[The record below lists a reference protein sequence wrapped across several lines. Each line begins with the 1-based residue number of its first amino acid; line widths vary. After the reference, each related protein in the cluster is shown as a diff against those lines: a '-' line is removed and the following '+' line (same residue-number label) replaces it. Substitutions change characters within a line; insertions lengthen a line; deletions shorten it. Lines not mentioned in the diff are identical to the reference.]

1 MKKWL
6 YNFTK
11 KRNQV
16 SIIIPTYR
24 NVQFLLECINSILLS
39 AKNYCDFEILLGIDN
54 CYSTLNF
61 VFENSIFKNKKIKV
75 HFFSKNIGPY
85 IIRNTLVEK
94 TKYENILF
102 FDSDDVMMK
111 KSIPKILEALEE
123 YEIVKFKFYNFQDG
137 VNYKNNPNQ
146 KISSMCAHGA
156 FAIKKQCFYKLFG
169 FLGWKCGADTEF
181 LERYEALKYV
191 CYNFE
196 ESLFYRRYHG
206 NNITKTKETGINSE
220 FREKYRQY
228 IYDNRKTGI
237 WKCPEKLQTFFCS
250 EIKI

>member
-1 MKKWL
+1 MKNWL
-6 YNFTK
+6 HNFIR
-11 KRNQV
+11 KRHQI
-16 SIIIPTYR
+16 SIVIPTYK
-24 NVQFLLECINSILLS
+24 NVGFLLECINSLTDS
-39 AKNYCDFEILLGIDN
+39 AKKCCDFEILIGIDN
-54 CYSTLNF
+54 CYDTLKF
-61 VFENSIFKNKKIKV
+61 VSSNSIFKSKNIIV
-75 HFFSKNIGPY
+75 YFFSKNIGPY

-102 FDSDDVMMK
+102 FDSDDVIMK
-111 KSIPKILEALEE
+111 NSIFKISKALEKH
-123 YEIVKFKFYNFQDG
+123 EIVKFKFYNFQDG
-137 VNYKNNPNQ
+137 TDYINNPNQ

-156 FAIKKQCFYKLFG
+156 FAIKKRCFYKLSG

-181 LERYEALKYV
+181 LERYEALKYI

-237 WKCPEKLQTFFCS
+237 WKRPEKLQTFFCS